1 MKPATASDGVP
12 SSTIPADPPAL
23 RTGSYRRV
31 GLTGNPFRVLA
42 PDEIV
47 DRLIDPADL
56 ARAEQALRSGA
67 RVIEVVGHSGWG
79 KSTRLAVLQYLGE
92 TVLGERWVR
101 SYVEPG
107 ANRAR
112 RPAGPFERWCIDEAQ
127 RITRRRL
134 RRIVQRAARGDF
146 RIVLGTHVSFEASC
160 EQPRSTFM
168 SLRLSSPTAET
179 IERFIHTRVAAVLP
193 AGHSVPQV
201 SRAALALLDR
211 QTAGNLH
218 RVEEVLYEV
227 FQHYVDGGRLP
238 GSISEAD
245 IALAIRARPLDS

>member
-1 MKPATASDGVP
+1 MKPATASDEVP
-12 SSTIPADPPAL
+12 GATIPADPPAL
-23 RTGSYRRV
+23 RTGGYQRV

-56 ARAEQALRSGA
+56 ARAEQTLRSRA

-107 ANRAR
+107 ANRVR
-112 RPAGPFERWCIDEAQ
+112 RPAGPFDRWCIDEAQ
-127 RITRRRL
+127 RITPRRL
-134 RRIVQRAARGDF
+134 RRIVHRAGRGDA
-146 RIVLGTHVSFEASC
+146 RIVLGTHVSLEAFC
-160 EQPRSTFM
+160 EQPGSTFM

-193 AGHSVPQV
+193 AGHSVPHV
-201 SRAALALLDR
+201 SGTASALLDR

-218 RVEEVLYEV
+218 RVEEILYEV
-227 FQHYVDGGRLP
+227 FQHYVEGGRLP
-238 GSISEAD
+238 ASISEAD
-245 IALAIRARPLDS
+245 LALAIRTRPLDS